1 MKNRMTSYQ
10 RVEAILGAYYDEH
23 LQVSRN
29 ATGHM
34 VITLGSYYDSKTD
47 TASNWLMLE
56 RAKQIAGEFGW
67 AVTSERAEQI
77 TFQK

>member
-23 LQVSRN
+23 LQVSCN

-56 RAKQIAGEFGW
+56 RAKQIAGEFGYV
-67 AVTSERAEQI
+67 AVSERSEQI